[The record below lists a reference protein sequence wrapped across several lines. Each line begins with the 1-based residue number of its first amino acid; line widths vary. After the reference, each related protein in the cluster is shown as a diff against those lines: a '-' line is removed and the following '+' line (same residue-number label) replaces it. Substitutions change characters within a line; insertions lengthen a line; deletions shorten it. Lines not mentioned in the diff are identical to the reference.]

1 MDLVALGQHRNV
13 EAPMVGGGAKAM
25 DQQQGRS
32 DRLVG
37 AAAEAMD
44 GMALVAPGQLFH
56 PLG

>member
-1 MDLVALGQHRNV
+1 
-13 EAPMVGGGAKAM
+13 M
-25 DQQQGRS
+25 DQQQGRT

-44 GMALVAPGQLFH
+44 GMALVAPGQLLH